1 MRENVTPSLA
11 TDRKRLAWMPGAG
24 RKPATPT
31 LFLLMLGKIKPLL
44 ITAAIAVIA
53 VVVYNKF
60 IAPKFNLPAA

>member
-1 MRENVTPSLA
+1 
-11 TDRKRLAWMPGAG
+11 MPGAG